1 MFFPQLYTNCR
12 LVERVIN
19 AWEENANDESRP
31 GFHRKG
37 YMGHLTKIANIMVS
51 FSDTL
56 SFISLMIADLSI
68 IPITF
73 FEYFQH
79 ENQSNK
85 TKCQHLIQHQI
96 SQYPEELRE
105 AWV

>member
-19 AWEENANDESRP
+19 AWEENANDETRP

-56 SFISLMIADLSI
+56 TFISLMIADLL
-68 IPITF
+68 
-73 FEYFQH
+73 FQSH
-79 ENQSNK
+79 FIFS
-85 TKCQHLIQHQI
+85 
-96 SQYPEELRE
+96 
-105 AWV
+105 A